1 MALTKPEIAC
11 DKVMQTLKVSRLTF
25 SVKETPYSAYLTI
38 RKKFI
43 PNSELLPSALSDLN
57 PISSLKFRELEVENR
72 NLCDTIDILKKKCEQ
87 KESENNALNLDKK
100 SAESTNKK
108 LQCCF
113 GASKLE
119 KEKLKDELESVEK
132 DWKIFE

>member
-1 MALTKPEIAC
+1 MA
-11 DKVMQTLKVSRLTF
+11 
-25 SVKETPYSAYLTI
+25 
-38 RKKFI
+38 
-43 PNSELLPSALSDLN
+43 
-57 PISSLKFRELEVENR
+57 
-72 NLCDTIDILKKKCEQ
+72 KCEQ
-87 KESENNALNLDKK
+87 KESENDALNLDKK

-132 DWKIFE
+132 DWKIFELSHKAERKENTIVKENLQKEKEKILQFLTTR